1 MPPAGRRG
9 DARRIGRDSVDSHRR
24 HSGHAEAPIG
34 SPEGRAGCRRARAVN
49 TSEGDIAHQAN
60 LARQTHSV
68 DGTGIGILS
77 NGVDVAS
84 AFADPDKDTLTYTVR
99 SSDPVVT
106 AGNRD
111 YDVDDDGLI
120 EVATLAQ
127 LAGRRYD
134 LNGNGAVDVA
144 ADLSVVW
151 RGFLRGRTGLPLR

>member
-1 MPPAGRRG
+1 M
-9 DARRIGRDSVDSHRR
+9 
-24 HSGHAEAPIG
+24 
-34 SPEGRAGCRRARAVN
+34 
-49 TSEGDIAHQAN
+49 
-60 LARQTHSV
+60 
-68 DGTGIGILS
+68 
-77 NGVDVAS
+77 AS